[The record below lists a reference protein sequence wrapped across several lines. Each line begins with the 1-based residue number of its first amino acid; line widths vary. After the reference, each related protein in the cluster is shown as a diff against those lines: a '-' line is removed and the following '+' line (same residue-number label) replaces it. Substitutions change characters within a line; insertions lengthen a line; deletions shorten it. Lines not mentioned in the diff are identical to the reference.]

1 MDLQQNRIPSRI
13 TPDRLTNTV
22 IAVTIEDKF
31 SASYLEGKIVPS
43 YNRKHPELP
52 LEKLRLNNRQPNG
65 GEEQYFYANRLFRV
79 LFKHDIIA
87 FNIVSGYPGWNTYR
101 SWMSD
106 FLEDDELILKKV
118 MLQYVSEYKD
128 ITLFSPE
135 VLDGTITLNH
145 VQDFAG
151 TELQYRC
158 HVHDFDNNS
167 IILGDATVKLTNSA
181 IFQGIEGIF
190 SRIDIRIDSVPFN
203 GTKND
208 FYIMMDKLHHH
219 EKVLF
224 FSMLSEGFVNSLNPE
239 YD

>member
-1 MDLQQNRIPSRI
+1 MDLQHNKIPSRI

-31 SASYLEGKIVPS
+31 STSYLGGKIVSS

-52 LEKLRLNNRQPNG
+52 LEKLKMNNRQPNG
-65 GEEQYFYANRLFRV
+65 EEQFFYANKLFRV
-79 LFKHDIIA
+79 LFKRDIIA
-87 FNIVSGYPGWNTYR
+87 FNIVSGYPGWQTYR
-101 SWMSD
+101 FWMTEI
-106 FLEDDELILKKV
+106 LEDDELILKKV
-118 MLQYVSEYKD
+118 MFQYISEYKN
-128 ITLFSPE
+128 IALFSPE
-135 VLDGTITLNH
+135 VLDGTIALKH

-167 IILGDATVKLTNSA
+167 LILGDATVKLTNSA
-181 IFQGIEGIF
+181 IIQGVDGTF
-190 SRIDIRIDSVPFN
+190 SWIDIRIDSVPFN
-203 GTKND
+203 GNKKD
-208 FYIMMDKLHHH
+208 FYLMMDKLHHH

-224 FSMLSEGFVNSLNPE
+224 FSMLNEGFVKSLNPE